1 MNCYRGHIPI
11 REPCSGSKELPSK
24 SSLDHALEEVDALA
38 ALFQGDNGLLAG
50 SGVTAVQALAA
61 PTAPHVDGVD
71 LLDLHAEQLLDR
83 VGDLDLAR
91 VGGHFVG
98 VLLVGNAHHRV

>member
-61 PTAPHVDGVD
+61 PAAPHVDGVD

-83 VGDLDLAR
+83 VGDLDL
-91 VGGHFVG
+91 VGIGGHFEG
-98 VLLVGNAHHRV
+98 DRTPGS